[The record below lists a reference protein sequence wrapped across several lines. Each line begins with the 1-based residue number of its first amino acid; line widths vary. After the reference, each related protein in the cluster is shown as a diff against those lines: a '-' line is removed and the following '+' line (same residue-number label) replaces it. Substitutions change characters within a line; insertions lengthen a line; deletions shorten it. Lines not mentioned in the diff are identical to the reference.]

1 MAIRSGAV
9 GYQGEPLSELWCDDG
24 GFAREIWI
32 IDYETEDILGDI
44 LIRHHGIIDFA
55 AGDFEHFVMR
65 SLLLSSILIFAV
77 WINKGNRYIQM

>member
-1 MAIRSGAV
+1 MR
-9 GYQGEPLSELWCDDG
+9 Q
-24 GFAREIWI
+24 EIYLVI
-32 IDYETEDILGDI
+32 FSFVTM
-44 LIRHHGIIDFA
+44 GIIDLA